1 MAVFVSNVRV
11 AYCRFHYCIR
21 SGVKSAV
28 GWRRATGQQGKL
40 TLLMKDE
47 E

>member
-28 GWRRATGQQGKL
+28 GWAQGNKGKL
-40 TLLMKDE
+40 TLLLKDE